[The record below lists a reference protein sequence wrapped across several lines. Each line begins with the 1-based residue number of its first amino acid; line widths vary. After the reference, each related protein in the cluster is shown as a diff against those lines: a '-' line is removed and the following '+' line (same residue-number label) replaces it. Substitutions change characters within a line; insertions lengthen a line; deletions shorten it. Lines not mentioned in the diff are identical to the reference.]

1 MNSTTVVLKF
11 GGPAIASP
19 EKIREVAIRIT
30 EEKQLGKNIVVI
42 ISSMASIRQDLRAY
56 AADLSDDPSKRE
68 MDVLLAT
75 GAQMT
80 SALLA
85 IAIQELGSKATSLAG
100 WQAGLLTDSTHRNAR
115 VEKVDTKRII
125 HHLEQNEIVVIAGF
139 QGIDVQEDI
148 TTLGKGGSETTAV
161 AVAAALGA
169 ERVDIFTNV
178 DGIYTADPTVVERA
192 RKLKELS
199 YDEMLE
205 LANLGAHILH
215 PRAVELAKK
224 FKIPLIVRSSMTNAV
239 GTLVKGDV
247 EMENNLVV
255 RGVAYEADIIRL
267 TIGYDSY
274 EAASLA
280 EVFSV
285 LAERGI
291 NVDII
296 VQAVIDGVKPTIS
309 FTIEKD
315 EFAEALRV
323 LESTKLSLGFSFAD
337 FEVGLAKVSIVG
349 SGMVSNPG
357 VAARMFARLG
367 KEHIPVKMVS
377 TSEIKVSVVVPQ
389 EMMIKAANV
398 LHDEFNLAERVE
410 VII

>member
-1 MNSTTVVLKF
+1 MQTVVVKF
-11 GGPAIASP
+11 GGPALSSP
-19 EKIREVAIRIT
+19 EHIKKIA
-30 EEKQLGKNIVVI
+30 EKVMKEQQRGINLVVVV
-42 ISSMASIRQDLRAY
+42 SSMPSIRKELRQFAQQIT
-56 AADLSDDPSKRE
+56 DESSKRE
-68 MDVLLAT
+68 MDVLIAT

-80 SALLA
+80 SALVTM
-85 IAIQELGSKATSLAG
+85 AIQEQGGKAVSLAG
-100 WQAGLLTDSTHRNAR
+100 WQAGIVTNDTHRNAR
-115 VEKVDTKRII
+115 VKTVDAKRIRQ
-125 HHLEQNEIVVIAGF
+125 HLDLGEIVVVAGF
-139 QGIDVQEDI
+139 QGVTDQLDI
-148 TTLGKGGSETTAV
+148 STLGKGGSETSAV
-161 AVAAALGA
+161 ALAVAIGA
-169 ERVDIFTNV
+169 ERVDIFSSV
-178 DGIYTADPTVVERA
+178 DGIYTADPTIVKNA

-205 LANLGAHILH
+205 FANLGAHILH

-224 FKIPLIVRSSMTNAV
+224 HQMPIVVRSHQTDAD
-239 GTLVKGDV
+239 GTLLKGDV
-247 EMENNLVV
+247 GMEKNLIV

-267 TIGYDSY
+267 TIGYESY
-274 EAASLA
+274 ETASLA

-285 LAERGI
+285 LAENDI

-309 FTIEKD
+309 FTIAKE
-315 EFAEALRV
+315 EFAESLRV
-323 LESTKLSLGFSFAD
+323 LESSKISLGFSFAD

-389 EMMIKAANV
+389 DDMVRAANV
-398 LHDEFNLAERVE
+398 LHDEFQLAKQELGV
-410 VII
+410 

>member
-1 MNSTTVVLKF
+1 METVVMKF
-11 GGPAIASP
+11 GGPSIATP
-19 EKIREVAIRIT
+19 EKIKDVAARVVAQQQ
-30 EEKQLGKNIVVI
+30 KGKHVVVVM
-42 ISSMASIRQDLRAY
+42 SSMPTIRRDLRDY
-56 AADLSDDPSKRE
+56 AARLSDEPSKRE

-80 SALLA
+80 SALLV
-85 IAIQELGSKATSLAG
+85 IAIEELGARAVSLTG
-100 WQAGLLTDSTHRNAR
+100 QQAGIKTDTTHRNAR
-115 VEKVDTKRII
+115 IEEVDTARMKT
-125 HHLEQNEIVVIAGF
+125 HLTAGEIVVVAGF
-139 QGIDVQEDI
+139 QGVTEANDI

-161 AVAAALGA
+161 AIAAAL
-169 ERVDIFTNV
+169 ETPVEIYTTV
-178 DGIYTADPTVVERA
+178 DGIYTADPQVVDHA

-224 FKIPLIVRSSMTNAV
+224 FNVPIVVRSSSEEV
-239 GTLVKGDV
+239 EGTIVKGDV
-247 EMENNLVV
+247 EMEKNLVV

-274 EAASLA
+274 ETASLA
-280 EVFSV
+280 EVFSI
-285 LAERGI
+285 LAEQGI

-296 VQAVIDGVKPTIS
+296 VQAVIDRVKPTIS
-309 FTIEKD
+309 FTIAKE

-323 LESTKLSLGFSFAD
+323 LEGSKLALGFSFAD

-389 EMMIKAANV
+389 EEMVRAANI
-398 LHDEFNLAERVE
+398 LHEEFQLAE
-410 VII
+410 IITA

>member
-1 MNSTTVVLKF
+1 METIVMKF
-11 GGPAIASP
+11 GGPAIATP
-19 EKIREVAIRIT
+19 EKIRDVAARVVA
-30 EEKQLGKNIVVI
+30 KQKEGKRVVVVM
-42 ISSMASIRQDLRAY
+42 SSMPTIRRDLRDY
-56 AADLSDDPSKRE
+56 AASLSDEPSKRE

-80 SALLA
+80 SALLV
-85 IAIQELGSKATSLAG
+85 IAIEELGGKAVSLTG
-100 WQAGLLTDSTHRNAR
+100 QQAEIKTDTTHRNAR
-115 VEKVDTKRII
+115 IEEVKPARMMSY
-125 HHLEQNEIVVIAGF
+125 LERGEIVVVAGF
-139 QGIDVQEDI
+139 QGVTEEQNI

-161 AVAAALGA
+161 AIAVAMQAA
-169 ERVDIFTNV
+169 RVEIFTTV
-178 DGIYTADPTVVERA
+178 DGIYTADPAIVDNA

-224 FKIPLIVRSSMTNAV
+224 FHVPIVVRSSTADIE
-239 GTLVKGDV
+239 GTIVKGDV
-247 EMENNLVV
+247 EMEKNLVV

-274 EAASLA
+274 ETASLA
-280 EVFSV
+280 EVFSI
-285 LAERGI
+285 LAAQGI

-296 VQAVIDGVKPTIS
+296 VQAVIDRVKPTIS
-309 FTIEKD
+309 FTIAKE

-323 LESTKLSLGFSFAD
+323 LEASKLSLGFSFAD

-389 EMMIKAANV
+389 EEMVRATNV
-398 LHDEFNLAERVE
+398 LHDEFQLAEVT
-410 VII
+410 V

>member
-1 MNSTTVVLKF
+1 MKTVVLKF
-11 GGPAIASP
+11 GGPSIDMP
-19 EKIREVAIRIT
+19 EKIKNVAKRVIA
-30 EEKQLGKNIVVI
+30 EKQKGYRVVVVM
-42 ISSMASIRQDLRAY
+42 SSMPTIRRDLRHY
-56 AADLSDDPSKRE
+56 AAALSDEPSKRE

-80 SALLA
+80 SALLV
-85 IAIQELGSKATSLAG
+85 IAIEEQGEKAVSLTG
-100 WQAGLLTDSTHRNAR
+100 WQAGIKTDTTYRNAR
-115 VEKVDTKRII
+115 VMDVDTTRII
-125 HHLEQNEIVVIAGF
+125 SHLAQQEIVVVAGF
-139 QGIDVQEDI
+139 QGVTPEYTI

-161 AVAAALGA
+161 ALAAALEA
-169 ERVDIFTNV
+169 KHVEIYTTV
-178 DGIYTADPTVVERA
+178 DGVYTADPTIVHEA

-224 FKIPLIVRSSMTNAV
+224 YNMPVVIRSSELDV
-239 GTLVKGDV
+239 EGTLLKGDV
-247 EMENNLVV
+247 EMERNLVV
-255 RGVAYEADIIRL
+255 RGIAYEADIIRL

-274 EAASLA
+274 ETASLA
-280 EVFSV
+280 EVFSI
-285 LAERGI
+285 LAEQGI

-296 VQAVIDGVKPTIS
+296 VQAVIDRVKPTIS
-309 FTIEKD
+309 FTIEKE

-323 LESTKLSLGFSFAD
+323 LEASKVSLGFSFAD

-389 EMMIKAANV
+389 DEMIRAANV
-398 LHDEFNLAERVE
+398 LHDEFQLAETVK
-410 VII
+410 VV

>member
-1 MNSTTVVLKF
+1 METVVMKF
-11 GGPAIASP
+11 GGPSIATP
-19 EKIREVAIRIT
+19 EKIKDVAARVVAQQQ
-30 EEKQLGKNIVVI
+30 KGKHVVVVM
-42 ISSMASIRQDLRAY
+42 SSMPTIRRDLRDY
-56 AADLSDDPSKRE
+56 AARLSDEPSKRE

-80 SALLA
+80 SALLV
-85 IAIQELGSKATSLAG
+85 IAIEELGARAVSLTG
-100 WQAGLLTDSTHRNAR
+100 QQAGIKTDTTHRNAR
-115 VEKVDTKRII
+115 IEEVDTARMKT
-125 HHLEQNEIVVIAGF
+125 HLTAGEIVVVAGF
-139 QGIDVQEDI
+139 QGVTEANDI

-161 AVAAALGA
+161 AIAAALEA
-169 ERVDIFTNV
+169 PVEIYTTV
-178 DGIYTADPTVVERA
+178 DGIYTADPQVVDHA

-224 FKIPLIVRSSMTNAV
+224 FNVPIVVRSSSEEV
-239 GTLVKGDV
+239 EGTIVKGDV
-247 EMENNLVV
+247 EMEKNLVV

-274 EAASLA
+274 ETASLA
-280 EVFSV
+280 EVFSI
-285 LAERGI
+285 LAEQGI

-296 VQAVIDGVKPTIS
+296 VQAVIDRVKPTIS
-309 FTIEKD
+309 FTIAKE

-323 LESTKLSLGFSFAD
+323 LEGSKLSLGFSFAD

-389 EMMIKAANV
+389 EEMVRAANI
-398 LHDEFNLAERVE
+398 LHEEFQLAE
-410 VII
+410 IITA

>member
-1 MNSTTVVLKF
+1 METIVMKF
-11 GGPAIASP
+11 GGPSIETP
-19 EKIREVAIRIT
+19 EKIQAVAARVVAQQQKG
-30 EEKQLGKNIVVI
+30 KQVVVV
-42 ISSMASIRQDLRAY
+42 ISSMPTIRRDLRDY
-56 AADLSDDPSKRE
+56 AAALSDEPSKRE

-80 SALLA
+80 SALLVMA
-85 IAIQELGSKATSLAG
+85 IEELGERAVSLTG
-100 WQAGLLTDSTHRNAR
+100 QQAGIETDATYRNAR
-115 VEKVDTKRII
+115 IEEVKTARIKQ
-125 HHLEQNEIVVIAGF
+125 HLAQGDIVVVAGF
-139 QGIDVQEDI
+139 QGATAAGDI

-161 AVAAALGA
+161 ALAAALQA
-169 ERVDIFTNV
+169 PVEIYTTV
-178 DGIYTADPTVVERA
+178 DGIYTADPTVVDNA
-192 RKLKELS
+192 RKLNELS

-224 FKIPLIVRSSMTNAV
+224 FNVSIVVRSSSLDV
-239 GTLVKGDV
+239 DGTIVKGEV
-247 EMENNLVV
+247 EMEKNLVV
-255 RGVAYEADIIRL
+255 RGVAYEADVIRL

-274 EAASLA
+274 ETASLA
-280 EVFSV
+280 EVFSI
-285 LAERGI
+285 LAAQGI

-296 VQAVIDGVKPTIS
+296 VQAVIDRVKPTIS
-309 FTIEKD
+309 FTIAKE

-323 LESTKLSLGFSFAD
+323 LEASKLSLGFSFAD

-389 EMMIKAANV
+389 EEMVRAANV
-398 LHDEFNLAERVE
+398 LHDEFQLAET
-410 VII
+410 ITA

>member
-1 MNSTTVVLKF
+1 MMMETIVVKF
-11 GGPAIASP
+11 GGPSIETP
-19 EKIREVAIRIT
+19 EKIRAAAKRVLK
-30 EEKQLGKNIVVI
+30 EKQKGHRVVVVMT
-42 ISSMASIRQDLRAY
+42 SMPLLRRDLRDY
-56 AADLSDDPSKRE
+56 AAAISDEPSKRE
-68 MDVLLAT
+68 MDVLLTT
-75 GAQMT
+75 GAQIT
-80 SALLA
+80 SALFV
-85 IAIQELGSKATSLAG
+85 IAMEELGQKAVSLTG
-100 WQAGLLTDSTHRNAR
+100 WQAGIETDATYRNAR
-115 VEKVDTKRII
+115 INDVNPARILA
-125 HHLEQNEIVVIAGF
+125 HLEKDEVVVVAGF
-139 QGIDVQEDI
+139 QGVTVENNI
-148 TTLGKGGSETTAV
+148 TTLGKGGSETTAI
-161 AVAAALGA
+161 AIAAAINA
-169 ERVDIFTNV
+169 VRVEVFTTV
-178 DGIYTADPTVVERA
+178 DGVYTADPVVVKNA

-224 FKIPLIVRSSMTNAV
+224 YHIPVVVRSSEFEV
-239 GTLVKGDV
+239 EGTMLKGDV
-247 EMENNLVV
+247 EMEKNLVV
-255 RGVAYEADIIRL
+255 RGIAYEADIIRL

-274 EAASLA
+274 ETASLA

-285 LAERGI
+285 LAEQGI

-296 VQAVIDGVKPTIS
+296 VQAVIDRVKPTIS
-309 FTIEKD
+309 FTIVKE

-323 LESTKLSLGFSFAD
+323 LESSKLSLGFTFAD

-389 EMMIKAANV
+389 DEMVRAANV
-398 LHDEFNLAERVE
+398 LHDEFQLAEAVE
-410 VII
+410 VY

>member
-1 MNSTTVVLKF
+1 METVVMKF
-11 GGPAIASP
+11 GGPSIATP
-19 EKIREVAIRIT
+19 EKIKEVAARVVA
-30 EEKQLGKNIVVI
+30 GKRQGKRVAVV
-42 ISSMASIRQDLRAY
+42 ISSMPTIRRDLRDY
-56 AADLSDDPSKRE
+56 AARLSDEPSKRE

-80 SALLA
+80 SALLV
-85 IAIQELGSKATSLAG
+85 IALEELGEKAVSLTG
-100 WQAGLLTDSTHRNAR
+100 QQAGIETDTTHRNAR
-115 VEKVDTKRII
+115 IEEVNTARIET
-125 HHLEQNEIVVIAGF
+125 HLGQEEIVVVAGF
-139 QGIDVQEDI
+139 QGATTEQNI

-161 AVAAALGA
+161 AIAAALGA
-169 ERVDIFTNV
+169 DVVEIYTTV
-178 DGIYTADPTVVERA
+178 DGIYTADPAIVEDA

-224 FKIPLIVRSSMTNAV
+224 FNVPVVVRSSSV
-239 GTLVKGDV
+239 DVEGTIVKGDV
-247 EMENNLVV
+247 EMEKNLVV

-274 EAASLA
+274 ETASLA
-280 EVFSV
+280 EVFSI
-285 LAERGI
+285 LAAQGI

-296 VQAVIDGVKPTIS
+296 VQAVIDRVKPTIS
-309 FTIEKD
+309 FTIEKE

-323 LESTKLSLGFSFAD
+323 LEASKLSLGFSFAD

-389 EMMIKAANV
+389 EEMVRAANV
-398 LHDEFNLAERVE
+398 LHDEFQLAES
-410 VII
+410 IIV